1 MSKWMWSVV
10 LFFLLWFIVFAFYFK
25 TAGAGFVTDEIG
37 WLQTYSDIG
46 WQGIFDAFG
55 DKSLHYGYHLIGFL
69 LWKSFGLNGIAWMLV
84 FVTIHTAVAFLS
96 FDIFENLLKTA
107 EVTSAQY
114 IAFAGSLLFAI
125 SPYQTEPLVW
135 YACIHYLVCSF
146 LLLLAFRFL
155 LLYIDNRQVK
165 YVVLFYVCF
174 VFALFTLEISFAFP
188 VLLLV
193 FLLFWQPQTF
203 EWKQRSHLIKTFVAP
218 SFLLLGGYFL
228 LSSILRG
235 SAVGHY
241 GAAQHLNFSIPLLM
255 ANLSKYTAKIFLLS
269 QFTSFEYRNYLY
281 LIFEKE
287 KFCYLLFTGL
297 LIAAGIFLFFNKK
310 MKDTCRLIF
319 LLFSFFAIAL
329 LPILNLYF
337 SYIVNIEGDRFT
349 YFASV
354 FAYQFVAV
362 ASVVI
367 FRKFGWLIVAAML
380 FFHAKFLY
388 INTESWKNSN
398 TINQSLT
405 SSFKWFDAPKIYL
418 LNLPDN
424 FKGAYMFRASA
435 PDNSFVKTLTLR
447 GNPAVESKTSQVMN
461 YNMNLTSDS
470 VTVEKISENELK
482 VTFAQGGNWWWNEGI
497 GARDYST
504 KEYDV
509 KIDESSSSYLL
520 KLKRKEPNAVY
531 LYQCGGHWRV
541 VENF

>member
-1 MSKWMWSVV
+1 MWSVA

-46 WQGIFDAFG
+46 WQGIFNAFG

-69 LWKSFGLNGIAWMLV
+69 LWKSFGLNGIAWMFV

-96 FDIFENLLKTA
+96 FDIFENLFKTA

-135 YACIHYLVCSF
+135 YACIHYLVSSF

-155 LLYIDNRQVK
+155 LLYMDNWRVK
-165 YVVLFYVCF
+165 YVVVFYVCF

-188 VLLLV
+188 ILLLV
-193 FLLFWQPQTF
+193 FLLFWQPQIL
-203 EWKQRSHLIKTFVAP
+203 EWKQRSHLIKIFVVP
-218 SFLLLGGYFL
+218 PFLLLGGYFL

-241 GAAQHLNFSIPLLM
+241 GAAQHLNFSIPLLI

-269 QFTSFEYRNYLY
+269 QFTSYDYRSYLY

-287 KFCYLLFTGL
+287 KFCYLIFTGL
-297 LIAAGIFLFFNKK
+297 LIAAGTFMFFNKK
-310 MKDTCRLIF
+310 MKDTYRVIF
-319 LLFSFFAIAL
+319 LLFSFFVIAL

-349 YFASV
+349 YFASA
-354 FAYQFVAV
+354 FAYQLVAV
-362 ASVVI
+362 ASIVI
-367 FRKFGWLIVAAML
+367 FRKFGLLIIAAML
-380 FFHAKFLY
+380 FFNAKFLY
-388 INTESWKNSN
+388 MNTESWKNSSA
-398 TINQSLT
+398 INHSLT
-405 SSFKWFDAPKIYL
+405 SNFKWFDAPKIYL

-424 FKGAYMFRASA
+424 FKGAYVFRTFA
-435 PDNSFVKTLTLR
+435 PDNSFAETMTLQGKR
-447 GNPAVESKTSQVMN
+447 EVEHRTIQVLS
-461 YNMNLTSDS
+461 YNMNTLSDS
-470 VTVEKISENELK
+470 VVVEKISPSELK
-482 VTFAQGGNWWWNEGI
+482 VTFAQGGNWWWNNGI
-497 GARDYST
+497 GASNYSTEDYSI
-504 KEYDV
+504 
-509 KIDESSSSYLL
+509 KIDEWSSSYLL
-520 KLKRKEPNAVY
+520 KLKKKEPNAVY
-531 LYQCGGHWRV
+531 LYQCGGHWREL
-541 VENF
+541 ENF